1 LFDTPRLMMGRK
13 KLKRVKKGAV
23 AQSSRKPA
31 NGITDNRT
39 SKNSSNI
46 AISNEPMPTRSAG
59 ESGNFP
65 ESVDLI
71 EFNLYD

>member
-1 LFDTPRLMMGRK
+1 MTGRK
-13 KLKRVKKGAV
+13 KPKRGKKGA
-23 AQSSRKPA
+23 AAHSRIKPA
-31 NGITDNRT
+31 KGITDNRT
-39 SKNSSNI
+39 SKNSSKI